1 MKASDCQKIGSVWAI
16 GQGLLTALVPQLSV
30 ALTKKMLGMNFENV
44 EGLAAKP
51 AYRRQIRA
59 MGVGL
64 AAAGVTGLVLERMSD
79 EDDVDTGAE
88 TS

>member
-1 MKASDCQKIGSVWAI
+1 MKATNCQKIGSAWAI

-30 ALTKKMLGMNFENV
+30 ALTKKMLGMNFENADAL
-44 EGLAAKP
+44 EAKP
-51 AYRRQIRA
+51 AYRRQLRA

-64 AAAGVTGLVLERMSD
+64 AAAGVTGLVLERLSD
-79 EDDVDTGAE
+79 EDDGDTSTE

>member
-1 MKASDCQKIGSVWAI
+1 MKATDCQKIGSVWAI

-30 ALTKKMLGMNFENV
+30 ALTKKMLGMNFENADA
-44 EGLAAKP
+44 LAAKP